1 MRDNS
6 LNILLLASWYPSKED
21 PTAGSFVQEQAHMLR
36 EYGHKVAV
44 IHPFMLG
51 TFASSIT
58 KRSTVSYTQ
67 EDGIRVLRVGVAPPL
82 PFFRAISYAYCFRRV
97 RKAMNR
103 FQLDQKE
110 FAVIHSHA
118 MFMGGVIG
126 YMLSKKN
133 NLPQVHTEHTS
144 GLIFN
149 PKQYTNK
156 DLSLSRKAY
165 AHCHKVLFVSQF
177 AMKHTL
183 SNIALESRGN
193 VVVLPNIVDP
203 SFFSFPIGPFSKATS
218 FKFLVIGSLIPRKNH
233 QLLLE
238 AFRLVQKEFPS
249 VGLSIA
255 GNGPLELELR
265 SLCVSLKLENV
276 YWLPRLNR
284 SEVKEQ
290 MAAHQVILSTSK
302 IETFGL
308 TIAEAQAMGKPV
320 VVTDS
325 GGVRDIVTQETGI
338 VTECS
343 PEAFA
348 KGMIHMIQSLDSYD
362 PETIRETAKSR
373 FAAEVI
379 MNQLNEIYRQLHD
392 GNLYL

>member
-165 AHCHKVLFVSQF
+165 EHCHKVLFVSQF
-177 AMKHTL
+177 AMKYTL
-183 SNIALESRGN
+183 SNIELESREH
-193 VVVLPNIVDP
+193 VVVLPNIVDA
-203 SFFSFPIGPFSKATS
+203 SYFTSLIRPFSKATS
-218 FKFLVIGSLIPRKNH
+218 FKFLIIGNFIPRKNH
-233 QLLLE
+233 RLLLE
-238 AFRLVQKEFPS
+238 AFSLVQKQYPA

-255 GNGPLELELR
+255 GNGPLEQELR
-265 SLCVSLKLENV
+265 ALCESLKLENV

-284 SEVKEQ
+284 AEVKEQ
-290 MAAHQVILSTSK
+290 MAAHQAILSTSK
-302 IETFGL
+302 VETFGL

-338 VTECS
+338 VTEGS
-343 PEAFA
+343 SEAFA
-348 KGMIHMIQSLDSYD
+348 KGMLQLIQSYVTYD
-362 PETIRETAKSR
+362 PETIRQSAKRR
-373 FAAEVI
+373 FSSEVI
-379 MNQLNEIYRQLHD
+379 MEQLNEIYRSLHE

>member
-6 LNILLLASWYPSKED
+6 LNILLIVSWYPSIED
-21 PTAGSFVQEQAHMLR
+21 ATAGSFVQEQAHMLR
-36 EYGHKVAV
+36 DYGHQVTV
-44 IHPFMLG
+44 IHPFLLG

-82 PFFRAISYAYCFRRV
+82 PFFRAISYAYCFRWV
-97 RKAMNR
+97 RKAMKT
-103 FQLDQKE
+103 FHLDPKE

-149 PKQYTNK
+149 PKQYSKRDFSMT
-156 DLSLSRKAY
+156 RKAY

-193 VVVLPNIVDP
+193 VVVLPNMVDP
-203 SFFSFPIGPFSKATS
+203 LFFFYPILPFSKATS
-218 FKFLVIGSLIPRKNH
+218 FKFLNIGNFIPIKNH

-238 AFRLVQKEFPS
+238 AFRLVQKEFPT

-255 GNGPLELELR
+255 GNGPLEIELR
-265 SLCVSLKLENV
+265 GLCESLKLENV
-276 YWLPRLNR
+276 NWLPRLTR
-284 SEVKEQ
+284 AEVKEQ
-290 MAAHQVILSTSK
+290 MAAHQVVLSTSK
-302 IETFGL
+302 VETFGL

-325 GGVRDIVTQETGI
+325 GGVRDIVTQEAGI
-338 VTECS
+338 VTECN

-348 KGMIHMIQSLDSYD
+348 KGMIHMIQSYD
-362 PETIRETAKSR
+362 TYHSETIRQSAKHR
-373 FAAEVI
+373 FSSEVV
-379 MNQLNEIYRQLHD
+379 MHQLNEIYRALPNE
-392 GNLYL
+392 NLYL